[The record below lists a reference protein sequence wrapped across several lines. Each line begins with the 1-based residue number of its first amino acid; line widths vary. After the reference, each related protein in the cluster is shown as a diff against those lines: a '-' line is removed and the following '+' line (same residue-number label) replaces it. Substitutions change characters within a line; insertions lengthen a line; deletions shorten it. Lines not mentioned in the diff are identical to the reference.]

1 MNKWGEEGGPAVS
14 LGRWENR
21 KAADHSRQHWDQQV
35 GEKAE
40 KTWILNRRTRI
51 SRRVSLGYSMQT
63 GSSKREQGDTQT
75 WTERRM
81 GTYGKKQ
88 TSRLGIRSPGF

>member
-1 MNKWGEEGGPAVS
+1 MNKWGEEGGPGVS

-40 KTWILNRRTRI
+40 KTWILNRRTGI
-51 SRRVSLGYSMQT
+51 SRRVSLGYRHADRVLQ
-63 GSSKREQGDTQT
+63 KRARGYPDMDRKEDGDL
-75 WTERRM
+75 W
-81 GTYGKKQ
+81 
-88 TSRLGIRSPGF
+88 

>member
-1 MNKWGEEGGPAVS
+1 MNERGEEGGPDVS

-40 KTWILNRRTRI
+40 KTWIPNRRTGI
-51 SRRVSLGYSMQT
+51 SRRVILGYRHADE
-63 GSSKREQGDTQT
+63 SSKRERGDTQT
-75 WTERRM
+75 WTERRTV
-81 GTYGKKQ
+81 TYGKKP